1 MRTGIQFT
9 VTPTDRDQLEAIIS
23 APSSPQKHVWR
34 ARIVLLSA
42 DGVGTSAI
50 MARTGKAKTCV
61 WRWQERFMAEGVAGL
76 LREKTR
82 PPGIPRTGAEKVAEV
97 IRLTQAQ
104 PPPDATHWTLRAMG
118 RVVGLAA
125 STIRDIWQSH
135 GLAPHRW
142 RQFKLSN
149 DRAFAEKLRDVVGL
163 YVAPPAHAVVLS
175 IDEKSQI
182 QALDR
187 TQPGLPLKKGRG
199 PTMTHDYKRHG
210 TTTLFAAL
218 NVLTG
223 EVMGQHKPRHRH
235 QEFIAFLNQIERD
248 IPRDKAVHVILDNYA
263 AHKHE
268 AVRAWLDRHKRWTFH
283 FVPTSSSWLNAV
295 DLRRENGPQDRFL
308 ILLIF
313 AKLTRRRL
321 KHGVF
326 RSVSDLETAIAS
338 FIETHNQT
346 EAKPF
351 IWRADPDQIIA
362 ARNRGFQ
369 MLESIH

>member
-1 MRTGIQFT
+1 MDSFDVLDVRFRGMRTGIQFT
-9 VTPTDRDQLEAIIS
+9 VSPSDRQRLEAIIS

-34 ARIVLLSA
+34 ARIILLSG
-42 DGVGTSAI
+42 DGLGTGAI
-50 MARTGKAKTCV
+50 MAAAGVSKTCV
-61 WRWQERFMAEGVAGL
+61 WRWQARFMAEGVDGL

-82 PPGIPRTGAEKVAEV
+82 PPGIPKTAPDKAAEV
-97 IRLTQAQ
+97 IRLTQGP
-104 PPPDATHWTLRAMG
+104 PPPDATHWTLRAMAK
-118 RVVGLAA
+118 VVGLAA
-125 STIRDIWQSH
+125 STVRDLWQAH

-149 DRAFAEKLRDVVGL
+149 DKAFAEKLHDVVGL

-175 IDEKSQI
+175 VDEKSQI

-199 PTMTHDYKRHG
+199 PTMTHDYKRNG

-223 EVMGQHKPRHRH
+223 EVTGQHMARHRH
-235 QEFIAFLNQIERD
+235 QEFIVFLNQIEREV
-248 IPRDKAVHVILDNYA
+248 PKDKAIHVILDNYCT
-263 AHKHE
+263 HKH
-268 AVRAWLDRHKRWTFH
+268 AKVRAWLARHPRWVFH

-295 DLRRENGPQDRFL
+295 EGF
-308 ILLIF
+308 F

-326 RSVSDLETAIAS
+326 RSVAELETAITS
-338 FIETHNQT
+338 FIDNHNQS

-351 IWRADPDQIIA
+351 TWRADPDKIIA

-369 MLESIH
+369 LLDSIH